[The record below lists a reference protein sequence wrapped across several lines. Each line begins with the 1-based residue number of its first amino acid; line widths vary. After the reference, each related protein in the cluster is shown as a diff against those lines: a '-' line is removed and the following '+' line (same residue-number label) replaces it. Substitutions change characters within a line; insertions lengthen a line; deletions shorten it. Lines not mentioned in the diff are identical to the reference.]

1 MAWFDSLA
9 FDWHE
14 GPHGHPERPERHQA
28 IRSVLEGKVREG
40 KTRGGDEEELI
51 PTAPTPVARSLLERV
66 HDAGYIERLERL
78 ATFGGG
84 NIDPDTY
91 VGPHSVEAALL
102 AAGAVSE
109 AVDGVLAGRFRS
121 AFCSVRPP
129 GHHACR
135 DRGMGFCLFNNV
147 VVGAQRALMHPDVGR
162 VAILDFDVH
171 HGNGTEELTY
181 ERGDVFF
188 ASIHQ
193 YPSYPGTGDADRR
206 GRGEGLSTNL
216 NVPLPPGAGD
226 EEFVAAFSERIGP
239 ALEKFA
245 PDFLLISAGFDAD
258 ARDPLAELE
267 VTAAGFRRLSQQVVC
282 WADAHVGGRIV
293 STLEGGYDLAALGE
307 DVLAHVETLLRK

>member
-1 MAWFDSLA
+1 MAWFDSPE

-14 GPHGHPERPERHQA
+14 GPHGHPERPERHHA
-28 IRSVLEGKVREG
+28 IVSVLEGKVRAG
-40 KTRGGDEEELI
+40 KTREGDEEELI
-51 PTAPTPVARSLLERV
+51 PAVPTPVDRSLLELV

-78 ATFGGG
+78 AAFGGG
-84 NIDPDTY
+84 KIDPDTY

-102 AAGAVSE
+102 AAGAVSD

-129 GHHACR
+129 GHHARR
-135 DRGMGFCLFNNV
+135 DQGMGFCLFNNV
-147 VVGAQRALMHPDVGR
+147 VVGAQRALSHPGVGR
-162 VAILDFDVH
+162 VAILDWDVH

-206 GRGEGLSTNL
+206 GRGAGLSTNL
-216 NVPLPPGAGD
+216 NVPLPPGSGD
-226 EEFVAAFSERIGP
+226 PEFVAAFNERIRP
-239 ALEKFA
+239 AFEAFA
-245 PDFLLISAGFDAD
+245 PDLLLISAGFDAD

-267 VTAAGFRRLSQQVVC
+267 VTTVGFRQLSEQVIA
-282 WADAHVGGRIV
+282 WADSHVGGRVV
-293 STLEGGYDLAALGE
+293 STLEGGYDLTALGQ
-307 DVLAHVETLLRK
+307 DVLSHVETLLRK